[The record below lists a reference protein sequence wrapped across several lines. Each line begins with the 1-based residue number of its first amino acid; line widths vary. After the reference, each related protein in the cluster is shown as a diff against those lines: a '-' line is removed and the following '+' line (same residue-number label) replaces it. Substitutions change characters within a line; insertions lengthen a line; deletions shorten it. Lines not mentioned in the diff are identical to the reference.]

1 MNLSEKHKFKLLV
14 CCMTFNHSRFILD
27 TLNGFCMQETS
38 FPYLCII
45 LDDAS
50 TDGEPEVLKK
60 YLEEHFDLGE
70 RSEAGNE
77 ETEAFT
83 MSFARHKTNRNC
95 FFAVYLLKENHFQKS
110 KNKFPYWADW
120 RNNAQYVAT
129 CEGDDYWIVPDKLQR
144 QVEFLESHPDYTMVC
159 NRTKLYSVW
168 RKKFIGESYCYDK
181 SQIVDPKDVIRR
193 TGLFIS
199 TCSMV
204 YRPSIMDNMP
214 HYWKQCRVGDYPL
227 QIMCAMKGKVYYF
240 NDIMSVYRV
249 ENAHSWMGGQKWLAF
264 SETRVKTIRSR
275 IRMFE
280 GFANDFPEYRQVC
293 QDKISDEV
301 NRNIPN
307 RHISSKEELNK
318 YLDYFSDIIKHFSL
332 RWKIDLWI
340 RKSRIPGLRY
350 LYTRY
355 CLEKYSKRSLYY

>member
-1 MNLSEKHKFKLLV
+1 MNELEKYKFKVLAF
-14 CCMTFNHSRFILD
+14 CMTYNHSSFILD
-27 TLNGFCMQETS
+27 ALNGFCMQETD

-45 LDDAS
+45 MDDAS
-50 TDGEPEVLKK
+50 TDNIQEVLNR
-60 YLEEHFDLGE
+60 YLEEHFDQDD
-70 RSEAGNE
+70 RSEARNE

-95 FFAVYLLKENHFQKS
+95 YFAVYYLKENHFQKR
-110 KNKFPYWADW
+110 KNKLPYWDVW
-120 RNNAQYVAT
+120 RNNARYVAT
-129 CEGDDYWIVPDKLQR
+129 CEGDDYWIAHDKLQR
-144 QVEFLESHPDYTMVC
+144 QIDFLESHPDYTMAC
-159 NRTKLYSVW
+159 NRTKLYSFW

-181 SQIVDPKDVIRR
+181 SQTVDPKDVIRR

-204 YRPSIMDNMP
+204 YRPNIMDNMP
-214 HYWKQCRVGDYPL
+214 SYWKQCLVGDYPL

-249 ENAHSWMGGQKWLAF
+249 ENAHSWMGGQKWLGF
-264 SETRVKTIRSR
+264 SEPRMRVIMSR

-280 GFANDFPEYRQVC
+280 GFANDFPEYKQVF

-307 RHISSKEELNK
+307 RHVSSKEDLNK
-318 YLDYFSDIIKHFSL
+318 FLDYFSDIIKHHSL
-332 RWKIDLWI
+332 RWKIDLLI

-350 LYTRY
+350 LYTHY
-355 CLEKYSKRSLYY
+355 CLEKYSRRCLYY

>member
-1 MNLSEKHKFKLLV
+1 MNENEKHHFNVLAF
-14 CCMTFNHSRFILD
+14 CMTYNQSSFILD
-27 TLNGFCMQETS
+27 TLNGFCMQETD

-45 LDDAS
+45 MDDAS
-50 TDGEPEVLKK
+50 TDKEPEVLKR
-60 YLEEHFDLGE
+60 YLEEYFDLDD
-70 RSEAGNE
+70 RSEAKNE
-77 ETEAFT
+77 ETEAFIMT
-83 MSFARHKTNRNC
+83 FARHKTNRNC
-95 FFAVYLLKENHFQKS
+95 FFAVYLLKENHYQKR
-110 KNKFPYWADW
+110 KPKHPYWADW
-120 RNNAQYVAT
+120 RNKARYIAI
-129 CEGDDYWIVPDKLQR
+129 CEGDDYWIAPDKLQR
-144 QVEFLESHPDYTMVC
+144 QIDFLESHPDNTMVC

-204 YRPSIMDNMP
+204 YRPFIIKNRPD
-214 HYWKQCRVGDYPL
+214 YWKKCRVGDYPL

-264 SETRVKTIRSR
+264 SEVRMQVIMSR
-275 IRMFE
+275 IHMFE
-280 GFANDFPEYRQVC
+280 GFANDFPEYKQVF
-293 QDKISDEV
+293 QDKICDEV

-307 RHISSKEELNK
+307 RHVSTKEELNK
-318 YLDYFSDIIKHFSL
+318 FLDYFSDFIKHYSL
-332 RWKIDLWI
+332 RWKIDLLI

-355 CLEKYSKRSLYY
+355 CLEKYSKRCFYY